1 MSIIPSMFGFL
12 ASGKLVRTDFA
23 QIDATH
29 FTINICDADNLNH
42 IAIFLTGATP
52 FPDGTAGLVY
62 LSWSEAGIKDD
73 WQLLGSI
80 SNLKPSA
87 IFKISHVKKTE
98 AAASTMNCLTLQEEI
113 PSKFIAKLG
122 ISIEPLDVVEQ
133 QSLTLQSNS
142 LNNPAV
148 SAEFGKKILL
158 NFFEYAS
165 SFALPTQELVT
176 KPPSTYIPFNVLE
189 NWYRNFERK
198 LALNP
203 NFWKS

>member
-1 MSIIPSMFGFL
+1 M
-12 ASGKLVRTDFA
+12 
-23 QIDATH
+23 
-29 FTINICDADNLNH
+29 
-42 IAIFLTGATP
+42 
-52 FPDGTAGLVY
+52 Y
-62 LSWSEAGIKDD
+62 LSWSEAGIKDE

-87 IFKISHVKKTE
+87 IFRISHVKKTE
-98 AAASTMNCLTLQEEI
+98 AAATNTMNLLTLKEEI
-113 PSKFIAKLG
+113 PSKFIAKIG
-122 ISIEPLDVVEQ
+122 ISIEPFEIVEQ
-133 QSLTLQSNS
+133 QSLTLQSKS

-158 NFFEYAS
+158 NLFEYAS
-165 SFALPTQELVT
+165 SFAIPTQEIT
-176 KPPSTYIPFNVLE
+176 IKPPSTYIPFNVLE